1 MPPLA
6 NDPASPTADET
17 TGPRAAPEPPPPHY
31 GIVGYVW
38 GAVATVLAVV
48 YTMVLAP
55 CAALVSV
62 LGYPHLATPISRLWG
77 WLITRTSGVKVEIE
91 GLEHLAGLRSY
102 VLVSNHQSFFD
113 VFAICGWMPGE
124 PRFVAKRELGRIP
137 ILGLAMRRSGHI
149 MIDRARGGQS
159 IRKALRMVR
168 EGFSIVVFAEGT
180 RFSDNR
186 VHPFNDG
193 AAWLAIATRQ
203 KCVPMAIS
211 GTASFF
217 PRGALIVRPG
227 RKMRMAIGPPIDTAQ
242 LRGAD
247 RDSLTRQV
255 EESVRALFRTE
266 V

>member
-1 MPPLA
+1 M
-6 NDPASPTADET
+6 
-17 TGPRAAPEPPPPHY
+17 
-31 GIVGYVW
+31 
-38 GAVATVLAVV
+38 
-48 YTMVLAP
+48 
-55 CAALVSV
+55 
-62 LGYPHLATPISRLWG
+62 
-77 WLITRTSGVKVEIE
+77 
-91 GLEHLAGLRSY
+91 
-102 VLVSNHQSFFD
+102 
-113 VFAICGWMPGE
+113 
-124 PRFVAKRELGRIP
+124 
-137 ILGLAMRRSGHI
+137 
-149 MIDRARGGQS
+149 
-159 IRKALRMVR
+159 
-168 EGFSIVVFAEGT
+168 VFAEGT

-247 RDSLTRQV
+247 RESLTRQV